1 MLSSN
6 VFAIFV
12 ACERPIDDSCFHCAA
27 SRPNSAK
34 CGSAGLTRDV
44 SMSIAEDNT
53 ELEEYD
59 GEEGLGSDS
68 DDNFEPSVSVPS
80 DSFME
85 QDESAS
91 AAETGQPARDET
103 AAAEAANM
111 AAEDVLSYVQE
122 LKDIRV
128 RLMRD
133 RVEARAVLFRELDEV
148 LAHAS
153 SCTPARTA

>member
-1 MLSSN
+1 
-6 VFAIFV
+6 
-12 ACERPIDDSCFHCAA
+12 
-27 SRPNSAK
+27 
-34 CGSAGLTRDV
+34 
-44 SMSIAEDNT
+44 MSIAEDNT

-128 RLMRD
+128 RLMRE